1 MSEGANLDRGSPTG
15 VHRYPPRIARQT
27 RGGRSAMRGSPL
39 WTPWTT
45 RSVSGRMAINPRG
58 QFLLSP
64 GGQFRMSFDTGLH
77 SAGIRT
83 RWERM
88 GNHQPF

>member
-45 RSVSGRMAINPRG
+45 RCASGGMTINARG
-58 QFLLSP
+58 SILRVARGSIP
-64 GGQFRMSFDTGLH
+64 DVV
-77 SAGIRT
+77 
-83 RWERM
+83 
-88 GNHQPF
+88 